1 MSQSCVDFD
10 GTICKHVRDTLVRY
24 ADFGPMLNAGE
35 TIASATVTCA
45 EDTALTIS
53 AVTVLV
59 ANTTAPTKSGTR
71 TITANEGISFRLA
84 AGTAITESD
93 EPVRLEISATL
104 STGETAVRT
113 ARLRVSE

>member
-1 MSQSCVDFD
+1 MSLSCVDFD
-10 GTICKHVRDTLVRY
+10 GTICKHVDDTLVRY

-53 AVTVLV
+53 SVTVLSS
-59 ANTTAPTKSGTR
+59 NTVVPTKSGTR
-71 TITANEGISFRLA
+71 TITANEGISFGLA

-93 EPVRLEISATL
+93 EPVRLKISATL
-104 STGETAVRT
+104 STGKIAVRT
-113 ARLRVSE
+113 ARLRVSD